1 MDGAATAAIAWLSQR
16 EGSWGMGTR
25 WPAPRSSCYK
35 CALCHA
41 VLQRSIPS
49 CPYILLYERALSSS
63 VLCCTGHTYVWK
75 RGWDVAQNTAR
86 KHAGALVPQRAG
98 GQDGLGWWVV
108 QYLQH
113 AVTTSPASHQVQ
125 RRDLGLLL
133 RSMAAEEGTDQRVAA
148 RAAYARHH
156 APCARI
162 RRVRLCG
169 PTGCAHAR
177 RRRTP
182 PPRAVAHVG
191 FAPSRHRDGTMAI
204 TARLRSESQAPCA
217 AHRRG
222 GRKRPHG
229 CCHTVSSQ

>member
-1 MDGAATAAIAWLSQR
+1 GLT
-16 EGSWGMGTR
+16 
-25 WPAPRSSCYK
+25 
-35 CALCHA
+35 
-41 VLQRSIPS
+41 
-49 CPYILLYERALSSS
+49 SS
-63 VLCCTGHTYVWK
+63 VLCCTGHTYVSK
-75 RGWDVAQNTAR
+75 MGWDVALNTAR
-86 KHAGALVPQRAG
+86 KHTGALVPQRAG

-108 QYLQH
+108 QYVQH
-113 AVTTSPASHQVQ
+113 AVTTSPASQKVQ

-162 RRVRLCG
+162 QRVRLCG

-191 FAPSRHRDGTMAI
+191 FAPSQHRDGTQAI

-222 GRKRPHG
+222 WAEATSRVLPYGLEPG
-229 CCHTVSSQ
+229 TYLGTELVNE